1 MVVLREMFGYFLIT
15 IGHDLYSRRLYTKKN
30 IVLMMFLLRSL
41 FSLVMLL
48 MTTSRVKSIQVAVLG
63 SGIAS
68 STAACTLAERGIEV
82 TVYEVGFSIGGRTS
96 TRITQDE
103 FRYQFDQGAQYISKP
118 KTVLFEETLKDWK
131 GKGWVKE

>member
-68 STAACTLAERGIEV
+68 STAARTLAERGFEI
-82 TVYEVGFSIGGRTS
+82 TVYEGNGI
-96 TRITQDE
+96 
-103 FRYQFDQGAQYISKP
+103 
-118 KTVLFEETLKDWK
+118 
-131 GKGWVKE
+131 